1 MTAQE
6 LERLILHKCHQHT
19 HIHMHSPEFADMY
32 MSRVIHMHLSSNP
45 DLLCVHTVKG
55 IHGAHKHFH
64 RETWIFMKH
73 TGYMQHPP
81 AVLLSV
87 FLRHS
92 KIWPTLCV
100 LAPLYHVW
108 SKRATGWLGQPVENI
123 TATRESPTS
132 LPPAETPCWNSP
144 HFTFLEVHQF
154 IAHTAFPWS
163 SAVCRQ
169 VLRLPAP
176 KTKPAK
182 SQAGW
187 SQVAAKHM

>member
-100 LAPLYHVW
+100 LAPLYQVIAEPWLLLLLEFPPCSKASW
-108 SKRATGWLGQPVENI
+108 SDASACSTKAALLW
-123 TATRESPTS
+123 
-132 LPPAETPCWNSP
+132 PPWRY
-144 HFTFLEVHQF
+144 HF
-154 IAHTAFPWS
+154 
-163 SAVCRQ
+163 
-169 VLRLPAP
+169 
-176 KTKPAK
+176 
-182 SQAGW
+182 
-187 SQVAAKHM
+187 